1 MKLRYAR
8 GVKEEQLEVVV
19 AFLCGSGAFAV
30 LPTGFRRYMLCMPA
44 FTFELLGETEENLR
58 LGYSLGTTLRNA
70 TNATYMT
77 VQAKRAS
84 QGFIG
89 QAERTRGT
97 SLNYGYISFCTS
109 STLRSAPLSL

>member
-1 MKLRYAR
+1 MCDFFFYLAP
-8 GVKEEQLEVVV
+8 EEQNTGL
-19 AFLCGSGAFAV
+19 GS
-30 LPTGFRRYMLCMPA
+30 
-44 FTFELLGETEENLR
+44 
-58 LGYSLGTTLRNA
+58 SLGTTLRNA

-97 SLNYGYISFCTS
+97 SLNYGYISFCSS

>member
-1 MKLRYAR
+1 MPNDNRKSSHAKRAAR
-8 GVKEEQLEVVV
+8 ATVGLVLEGQSW
-19 AFLCGSGAFAV
+19 AS
-30 LPTGFRRYMLCMPA
+30 TQDQS
-44 FTFELLGETEENLR
+44 LR

-109 STLRSAPLSL
+109 KTLRSAPLSL